1 MILGIDFMQIFLHLF
16 NIIILFGGLY
26 YLVYKPVTAFMDKRD
41 AKYKDMNDKWEQ
53 NLRDAEDLRDKY
65 EKALKGADDEIAAKK
80 AEAEAEIAEL
90 KKSETEAA
98 RAEAAKI
105 IEDAKAEGER
115 RKAGIVDGAK
125 GDITR
130 MIEEAA
136 RKIMDADDNASAF
149 DSFLNET
156 EKQSAGGKV

>member
-105 IEDAKAEGER
+105 IQDAKAEGER
-115 RKAGIVDGAK
+115 RKAGIVDSAK

-130 MIEEAA
+130 MIEDAA

-156 EKQSAGGKV
+156 EKQSAGGKI